1 MTKLKVK
8 VCQNGPDNWFATIDE
23 PGRTIDTE
31 GRYGVALHDFYV
43 HPLGSTNESPKY
55 YPTREALRGAI
66 RQYNAM
72 NTAFTLVG
80 GLH

>member
-8 VCQNGPDNWFATIDE
+8 VCQNESGNWFATIDE
-23 PGRTIDTE
+23 PDRTTGIT
-31 GRYGVALHDFYV
+31 ALHGYFV
-43 HPLGSTNESPKY
+43 HEVGCTSRTPKY

-72 NTAFTLVG
+72 NEMFQLVG